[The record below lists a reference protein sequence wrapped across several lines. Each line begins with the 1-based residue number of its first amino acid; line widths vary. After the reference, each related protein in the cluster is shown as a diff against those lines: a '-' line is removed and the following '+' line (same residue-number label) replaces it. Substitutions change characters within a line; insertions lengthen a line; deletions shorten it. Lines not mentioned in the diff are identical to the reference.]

1 MRKTMKKNHIW
12 TIVLLVGTYIMCQA
26 IADIGATKLV
36 QVGGFLIPGGTFIF
50 ALTFTI
56 RDVIHKRLGR
66 EWARAAI
73 ISAAL
78 LNILMAGYLAIVA
91 KLPYPP
97 FFELGEA
104 WGAIFAIIPAITI
117 ASIVAEVVSESTDTE
132 IYHLVKTRR
141 ESWPQWTRVLLSNAV
156 ALPLDSLVFAGL
168 AFLLL
173 PPLFGAEALPIAAL
187 GPIVAGQV
195 IFKAIVTLVSM
206 PLIYTV
212 PDREIVLTE

>member
-1 MRKTMKKNHIW
+1 MSKRHIW

-36 QVGGFLIPGGTFIF
+36 QIGGFLIPGGTFIF

-156 ALPLDSLVFAGL
+156 ALPLDSLIFASL

-173 PPLFGAEALPIAAL
+173 PPLFGADALPIVAL

-195 IFKAIVTLVSM
+195 IFKAVVTVVSM

-212 PDREIVLTE
+212 PDREITLAQ

>member
-1 MRKTMKKNHIW
+1 MSKNHIW

-50 ALTFTI
+50 ALTFTL
-56 RDVIHKRLGR
+56 RDVIHKRLGK

-78 LNILMAGYLAIVA
+78 LNILMAGYLAIVSL
-91 KLPYPP
+91 LPYPP

-104 WGAIFAIIPAITI
+104 WGMIFAIIPAITI
-117 ASIVAEVVSESTDTE
+117 ASIIAEVVSELTDTE
-132 IYHLVKTRR
+132 MYHLVKTRLPA
-141 ESWPQWTRVLLSNAV
+141 WPQWTRVLISNAV
-156 ALPLDSLVFAGL
+156 ALPIDSLIFASL
-168 AFLLL
+168 AFILL
-173 PPLFGAEALPIAAL
+173 PPLFGGAALPIGAL
-187 GPIVAGQV
+187 WPIIAGQV
-195 IFKAIVTLVSM
+195 IFKAVVTLVSL

-212 PDREIVLTE
+212 PDREIVFTPEPVS

>member
-1 MRKTMKKNHIW
+1 
-12 TIVLLVGTYIMCQA
+12 
-26 IADIGATKLV
+26 
-36 QVGGFLIPGGTFIF
+36 
-50 ALTFTI
+50 LTFTI
-56 RDVIHKRLGR
+56 RDVIHKRLGK

-91 KLPYPP
+91 VLPYPP

-168 AFLLL
+168 AFILL
-173 PPLFGAEALPIAAL
+173 PPLFGGDSLPLAAL

-212 PDREIVLTE
+212 PDREIVLIE